1 LSFLARGLNSE
12 IWLSGFISWKVF
24 AGSVNAM
31 KIGIVGLGIVGSA
44 VKYGFEKLGH
54 NVYGHDIKDGT
65 RLEDVLG
72 CDIVYLCLPTPQG
85 EDGHC
90 DTTVLEDVAGELLDH
105 HQYSGIVAIKSTV
118 TPGTTVGLQ
127 EKFMTEKICHVPEFL
142 RERAAIIDFT
152 DNHDVCII
160 GTGSS
165 GVFESVKES
174 HGYYPQKFIQLSPTE
189 AEISKYFNNIYN
201 AMLITFANAFYELSQ
216 AKGADYSKIKNAM
229 VQRDHIYNKYLDC
242 NDNLRGFGGMC
253 LPKDTA
259 AIAAHVKEIGLPIE
273 LFQAIVDDNKKYKTT
288 VFEGMR
294 K

>member
-1 LSFLARGLNSE
+1 
-12 IWLSGFISWKVF
+12 
-24 AGSVNAM
+24 M

-54 NVYGHDIKDGT
+54 KVTGHDIKDGT
-65 RLEDVLG
+65 RLEDVL
-72 CDIVYLCLPTPQG
+72 DSEVIYLCLPTPQAA
-85 EDGHC
+85 DGHC
-90 DTTVLEDVAGELLDH
+90 DISIIEDVAAELLDGH
-105 HQYSGIVAIKSTV
+105 AFGGIVAIKSTV
-118 TPGTTVGLQ
+118 TPGTTVRLQ
-127 EKFMTEKICHVPEFL
+127 ERFMTEKICHVPEFL

-152 DNHDVCII
+152 DNHDVCVI
-160 GTGSS
+160 GTGSDE
-165 GVFESVKES
+165 VFETVKES
-174 HGYYPQKFIQLSPTE
+174 HGYYPKQFIRLSPTE

-201 AMLITFANAFYELSQ
+201 AMLITFANGFYELCQ
-216 AKGADYSKIKNAM
+216 ATGADYSKVKNAM

-259 AIAAHVKEIGLPIE
+259 AISAFAKDLGLPMG

>member
-1 LSFLARGLNSE
+1 MN
-12 IWLSGFISWKVF
+12 
-24 AGSVNAM
+24 
-31 KIGIVGLGIVGSA
+31 IGIVGLGIVGSA

-54 NVYGHDIKDGT
+54 RVAGHDIKDGT
-65 RLEDVLG
+65 RLEDVL
-72 CDIVYLCLPTPQG
+72 DSEVVYLCLPTPQG

-90 DTTVLEDVAGELLDH
+90 DTSVLELVTEELLKKH
-105 HQYSGIVAIKSTV
+105 GFEGIVAIKSTV
-118 TPGTTVGLQ
+118 TPGTTVKLQ
-127 EKFMTEKICHVPEFL
+127 EQFATDKICHVPEFL

-160 GTGSS
+160 GTDSDE
-165 GVFESVKES
+165 VFETVKES
-174 HGYYPQKFIQLSPTE
+174 HGYYPQKFIRLEPTE
-189 AEISKYFNNIYN
+189 AEISKYFNNVYN
-201 AMLITFANAFYELSQ
+201 ATLITFANAFYELCQ
-216 AKGADYSKIKNAM
+216 AKGADYGKIKNAM

-259 AIAAHVKEIGLPIE
+259 AISALVREMDLPID
-273 LFQAIVDDNKKYKTT
+273 LFRAIVDDNKRYKTT

>member
-1 LSFLARGLNSE
+1 
-12 IWLSGFISWKVF
+12 
-24 AGSVNAM
+24 M

-54 NVYGHDIKDGT
+54 NVFGHDIKDGT
-65 RLEDVLG
+65 KLEDVL
-72 CDIVYLCLPTPQG
+72 DAEIVYLCLPTPQG
-85 EDGHC
+85 DDGNC
-90 DTTVLEDVAGELLDH
+90 DTSVLENVAAELLEKH
-105 HQYSGIVAIKSTV
+105 AYAGIVAIKSTV
-118 TPGTTVGLQ
+118 TPGTTLKLQ
-127 EKFMTEKICHVPEFL
+127 ERFGSDKICHVPEFL

-160 GTGSS
+160 GTGSDE
-165 GVFESVKES
+165 VFEKVKES

-189 AEISKYFNNIYN
+189 AEISKYFNNVYN
-201 AMLITFANAFYELSQ
+201 ATLITFANAFYEICS

-259 AIAAHVKEIGLPIE
+259 AISAMVRHLGLPID
-273 LFQAIVDDNKKYKTT
+273 LFQAVVDDNKRYKTT

>member
-1 LSFLARGLNSE
+1 
-12 IWLSGFISWKVF
+12 
-24 AGSVNAM
+24 M

-54 NVYGHDIKDGT
+54 QVAGHDIKDET
-65 RLEDVLG
+65 RLEDVLD
-72 CDIVYLCLPTPQG
+72 CEIVYLCLPTPQG
-85 EDGHC
+85 DDGNC
-90 DTTVLEDVAGELLDH
+90 DTSVLESVAGELLDSNG
-105 HQYSGIVAIKSTV
+105 YNGIVAIKSTV
-118 TPGTTVGLQ
+118 APGTTVRLQ
-127 EKFMTEKICHVPEFL
+127 ERFMTEKICHVPEFL

-152 DNHDVCII
+152 DNHDVCVI
-160 GTGSS
+160 GTRSS
-165 GVFESVKES
+165 EVFEAVKES
-174 HGYYPQKFIQLSPTE
+174 HGYYPKKFIQLDPTE

-201 AMLITFANAFYELSQ
+201 AMLITFANAFYEVCQ
-216 AKGADYSKIKNAM
+216 ASGADYSKVKNAM

-259 AIAAHVKEIGLPIE
+259 AISAYAREMGLPME